1 MTAIR
6 FGTGM
11 AVDGGVGV
19 VPPGRV
25 ADSKAERRPEP
36 LFVSGPWWFRAISG
50 RGARRVRGGRPWS
63 GGGSVAGLGRAA
75 ACPGPGPAV
84 GGPWGG
90 GGPRLR
96 TRRRICGARG
106 DGGVCSSFYEGP
118 AVAGDPVARCRSPA
132 ARGGRS
138 RPARPTADEV
148 SERRPEKV
156 LFQAPVVSGRARGAP
171 APGRVRGRR
180 PWASGGGRVTGGL
193 VGGADSGSGG
203 WRLGRWR
210 LGRCPAWSRLRR
222 SSGRR
227 RGPGPRL
234 RAAAVRGVG
243 FGGGICGARGDGGAL
258 LASVRER
265 FTKGLPLPTLLAPP
279 SF

>member
-84 GGPWGG
+84 GGPG
-90 GGPRLR
+90 
-96 TRRRICGARG
+96 
-106 DGGVCSSFYEGP
+106 F
-118 AVAGDPVARCRSPA
+118 A
-132 ARGGRS
+132 ARAG
-138 RPARPTADEV
+138 TA
-148 SERRPEKV
+148 
-156 LFQAPVVSGRARGAP
+156 
-171 APGRVRGRR
+171 
-180 PWASGGGRVTGGL
+180 
-193 VGGADSGSGG
+193 GS
-203 WRLGRWR
+203 
-210 LGRCPAWSRLRR
+210 
-222 SSGRR
+222 
-227 RGPGPRL
+227 
-234 RAAAVRGVG
+234 AA
-243 FGGGICGARGDGGAL
+243 L
-258 LASVRER
+258 
-265 FTKGLPLPTLLAPP
+265 FTKARRLPATP
-279 SF
+279 